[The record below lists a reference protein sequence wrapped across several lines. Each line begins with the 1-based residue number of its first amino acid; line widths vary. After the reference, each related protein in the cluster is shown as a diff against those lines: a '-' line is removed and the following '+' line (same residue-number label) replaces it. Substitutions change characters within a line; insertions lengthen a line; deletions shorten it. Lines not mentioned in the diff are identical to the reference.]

1 MATSRAG
8 LQDYC
13 NIYMYFTEHEWQLL
27 DPTSGFT
34 LLARKEIAED
44 RAWMCGLR
52 NASEY
57 TLKVGGRQLYTCA
70 DLGQA
75 YPVPRISFRFIV
87 GAQGGG
93 EHRFLH
99 QRGQSPEHL
108 D

>member
-8 LQDYC
+8 LQDFTNLYL
-13 NIYMYFTEHEWQLL
+13 YFTEQEWQAL
-27 DPTSGFT
+27 DPNSGYT
-34 LLARKEIAED
+34 LLGRKQIAED

-57 TLKVGGRQLYTCA
+57 TLKVGGRKLYTCA

-87 GAQGGG
+87 GAQGDC
-93 EHRFLH
+93 EHRLLH
-99 QRGQSPEHL
+99 QR
-108 D
+108 